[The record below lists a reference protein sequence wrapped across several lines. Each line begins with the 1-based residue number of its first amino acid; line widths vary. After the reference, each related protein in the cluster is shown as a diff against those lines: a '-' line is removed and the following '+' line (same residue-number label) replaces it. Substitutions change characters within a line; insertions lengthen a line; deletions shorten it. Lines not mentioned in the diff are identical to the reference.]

1 MEDTFTLSKEKD
13 KLRVYKIENTGNTIM
28 VEIESLRWQDTQS
41 ITLSPEESQNLIKFI
56 QQQLNEKHEIINIF

>member
-1 MEDTFTLSKEKD
+1 MEDTFTLLKEKD

-56 QQQLNEKHEIINIF
+56 QQQLNDR

>member
-1 MEDTFTLSKEKD
+1 MENTFTLSKDKD

-28 VEIESLRWQDTQS
+28 FEIESLRWQDTQS

-56 QQQLNEKHEIINIF
+56 QQQLNEK

>member
-1 MEDTFTLSKEKD
+1 MENTFTLIKEKD

-28 VEIESLRWQDTQS
+28 FEIESLRWQDTQS

-56 QQQLNEKHEIINIF
+56 QQQLNGQ

>member
-1 MEDTFTLSKEKD
+1 MENTFTLSKEKD

-56 QQQLNEKHEIINIF
+56 QQQLNEKT

>member
-1 MEDTFTLSKEKD
+1 MEDTFTLIKEKD

-28 VEIESLRWQDTQS
+28 LEIESLRWQDTQS

-56 QQQLNEKHEIINIF
+56 QQQLNDR

>member
-1 MEDTFTLSKEKD
+1 MENTFTLIKDKD

-56 QQQLNEKHEIINIF
+56 QQQLNEKT

>member
-1 MEDTFTLSKEKD
+1 MENTFTLIKDKD

>member
-1 MEDTFTLSKEKD
+1 MEDTFTLIKEKD

-28 VEIESLRWQDTQS
+28 FEIESLRWQDTQS

-56 QQQLNEKHEIINIF
+56 QQQLNDR

>member
-1 MEDTFTLSKEKD
+1 MENTFTLSKDKD

-28 VEIESLRWQDTQS
+28 FEIESIRWQDTQS

-56 QQQLNEKHEIINIF
+56 QQQLNGE

>member
-28 VEIESLRWQDTQS
+28 LEVESLRWQDTQS

-56 QQQLNEKHEIINIF
+56 QQQLNGQ